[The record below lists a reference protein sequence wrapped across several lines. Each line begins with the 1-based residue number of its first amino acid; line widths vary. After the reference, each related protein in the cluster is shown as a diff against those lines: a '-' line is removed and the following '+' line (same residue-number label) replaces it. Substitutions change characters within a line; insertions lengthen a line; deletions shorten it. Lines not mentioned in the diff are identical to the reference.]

1 MLLGEVLDAANQED
15 QATAEFEAA
24 VKASPREP
32 EVHFG
37 LAYLYWKRKRYQD
50 ACREFQAELANQPQ
64 DTQALAYLG
73 DSEMHAGNQKE
84 AEEHLRRALKLD
96 PNFRLAHLD
105 LGILLASRNDSTGA
119 ERHFREAIRIDPS
132 KPDAHYHLGRL
143 WNSLGRK
150 QEADSEFAK
159 VKELA
164 KEEQQEPLLKVSGRG
179 SKPSP

>member
-37 LAYLYWKRKRYQD
+37 LGYLYWKRKRYED
-50 ACREFQAELANQPQ
+50 ACREFQAELANRPQ

-73 DSEMHAGNQKE
+73 DAEMHAGKEKE

-96 PNFRLAHLD
+96 ASFRLAQLD
-105 LGILLASRNDSTGA
+105 LGILLASKNDSIGA

-143 WNSLGRK
+143 LRSLGRK

-164 KEEQQEPLLKVSGRG
+164 KEEQQEPLIKVPGRR
-179 SKPSP
+179 SEPAP